1 MLPVTHNGENGSV
14 GTLCLA
20 SQGTSGSLEK
30 IDQTDAIHWGS
41 APNAKAAR
49 AAINGCLLIQF
60 RIFAATITAEK
71 PFAPHRK
78 MLFRISL
85 RFNLRMKMR
94 RRTNLNTAC

>member
-30 IDQTDAIHWGS
+30 SDQTDAIHWGA

-60 RIFAATITAEK
+60 RIFPATITAV
-71 PFAPHRK
+71 
-78 MLFRISL
+78 
-85 RFNLRMKMR
+85 
-94 RRTNLNTAC
+94 